1 MENDSANAT
10 EQTNP
15 PSAFASPVSILPLVI
30 SVATLVVI
38 AVAACAVYR
47 KRQRRRSQ
55 ELARRLRVTERRID
69 AIETLKARKEQALAA
84 QRVQYYPPNDVLYAS
99 ASSVESERPPHFTL
113 QQPAATVSI

>member
-1 MENDSANAT
+1 MENDGANAT
-10 EQTNP
+10 EQTNS